1 MTVAA
6 EELVLAALKLPAP
19 ARAYVAE
26 KLFESID
33 TAPGEELS
41 PAWRKEVRRRCAEID
56 SGTAELRDAEEVF
69 ARAFAALE

>member
-6 EELVLAALKLPAP
+6 EKVILAALDLPTQ

-26 KLFESID
+26 KLIESID
-33 TAPGEELS
+33 AAPGEELS
-41 PAWRKEVRRRCAEID
+41 PAWREKVRRRCAEID
-56 SGTAELRDAEEVF
+56 SGDAELRDADEVF